1 MATTK
6 KIHCPLLGLHCAS
19 CAARAGQVLGELT
32 GVIEA
37 NVNLASAT
45 VSIVYDE
52 EAITLDQ
59 MRQAIENAGY
69 DLVVGDLEDRSI
81 EAKRQEAYRWL
92 RNNTIY
98 ALIVGAVVMV
108 LSMYNLLGAYNAY
121 ICWLLASYIM
131 VVPGWAFFQRAYS
144 QVKSRSLG
152 MDTLVAVST
161 GIAYLYSTFNLF
173 FPDVLRSMGE
183 EPHLYF
189 EAPAM
194 IIAFVLLG
202 KFLEERAKGN
212 TTEAIKKLMGLQP
225 KEVVRLTLE
234 GLEEVC
240 AIDRLSL
247 GDRILVRPGEGVAV
261 DGIVLQGH
269 SAVDESMLT
278 GESMPIDKSVG
289 DRVYAGTINHDGV
302 LTVEALSL
310 KGDTVLARIIN
321 RVKDAQGSRAP
332 IQRLVDRIAAKF
344 VLVILV
350 IALVTFSLW
359 MWLGGTQGQ
368 VLAQALIATV
378 TVLII
383 ACPCALGLATPT
395 AIMVGIG
402 RAASEGILIKDA
414 ESLEQTK
421 NIDTIVL
428 DKTGTLT
435 EGKPKLVDQL
445 WFVPEELQLKGILH
459 ALESKSEHP
468 LAKAIVAAL
477 SSETVGY
484 PPIEFSR
491 WEYLVGL
498 GVVAEA
504 SGQTYL
510 VGNLALLAQYEV
522 APDTSMQIR
531 AQEILSLEQTVVYF
545 AREGEL
551 VAVLGIADSSKAT
564 SAEAISRLRKKGIEV
579 WMLTGDH
586 EAVAHRVARDLGID
600 HVKAGV
606 LPEQKADFIAELR
619 AQGRKVAMIGDG
631 INDSAALATADVSI
645 AMGQGSDIAID
656 TAMVTIVSSDLLR
669 LPELIHIS
677 HLTVR
682 TIHQNLFWAFIYN
695 VVAIPI
701 AAGILY
707 PFTGYQMTPM
717 LASIAMTLSSVS
729 VVSNS
734 LRLYRK

>member
-1 MATTK
+1 MATIN

-19 CAARAGQVLGELT
+19 CAARAGQVLSELE
-32 GVIEA
+32 GVKEA

-45 VSIVYDE
+45 VTIVYDE
-52 EAITLDQ
+52 ELVSAERMRRAI
-59 MRQAIENAGY
+59 AGAGY
-69 DLVVGDLEDRSI
+69 ELVIGDLEEQNV
-81 EAKRQEAYRWL
+81 EAKREAAYRKL
-92 RNNTIY
+92 RNDTVS
-98 ALIVGAVVMV
+98 ALAVGAIVMV
-108 LSMYNLLGAYNAY
+108 LSMYSLLGAYNAY
-121 ICWLLASYIM
+121 LCWLLASYIM
-131 VVPGWAFFQRAYS
+131 VIPGSAFFQRAYS
-144 QVKSRSLG
+144 QIRSRSLG
-152 MDTLVAVST
+152 MDTLVAIST

-173 FPDVLRSMGE
+173 LPEVLRSMGE

-212 TTEAIKKLMGLQP
+212 TTQAIKKLIGLQP
-225 KEVVRLTLE
+225 KEVVRL
-234 GLEEVC
+234 GADGQEEIC
-240 AIDRLSL
+240 LIEELNL
-247 GDRILVRPGEGVAV
+247 GDRVLVRPGEGVAV
-261 DGIVLQGH
+261 DGIVLEGH
-269 SAVDESMLT
+269 ATIDESMLT
-278 GESMPIDKSVG
+278 GESMPVDKVKG
-289 DRVYAGTINHDGV
+289 DRVYAGTISRDGI
-302 LTVEALSL
+302 LTVEAMGL

-344 VLVILV
+344 VLVIVL
-350 IALVTFSLW
+350 IALATFALW

-421 NIDTIVL
+421 HLDTIVL

-435 EGKPKLVDQL
+435 EGKPKLISQHWL
-445 WFVPEELQLKGILH
+445 ATQEPHLLALLY
-459 ALESKSEHP
+459 ALEAKSEHP
-468 LAKAIVAAL
+468 LARAIVSAL
-477 SSETVGY
+477 GEEGANASSAELT
-484 PPIEFSR
+484 S
-491 WEYLVGL
+491 WEYLAGH
-498 GVVAEA
+498 GVV
-504 SGQTYL
+504 GQAMGQQFL
-510 VGNLALLAQYEV
+510 VGNSAFLLKHGITLSGEAQAKAEEMLR
-522 APDTSMQIR
+522 SG
-531 AQEILSLEQTVVYF
+531 QTVVYF
-545 AREGEL
+545 GQSGDLIAL
-551 VAVLGIADSSKAT
+551 LGIADSPKAT
-564 SAEAISRLRKKGIEV
+564 SAEAMRRLKSMGIEV

-586 EAVAHRVARDLGID
+586 EAVATRVAEELGID
-600 HVKAGV
+600 HVRAGV
-606 LPEQKADFIAELR
+606 LPEQKADFVADLR
-619 AQGRKVAMIGDG
+619 AKGRRVAMIGDG

-656 TAMVTIVSSDLLR
+656 TAMVTIVSNDLLR
-669 LPELIHIS
+669 LPELIRIS
-677 HLTVR
+677 QKTVR

-695 VVAIPI
+695 VVAIPV
-701 AAGILY
+701 AAGVLY

-734 LRLYRK
+734 LRLYRN